1 MRLSLAHFRW
11 SIDDVAGVVWAAHYK
26 LTRSHVAEFLKLR
39 GGCRRLRTPA
49 RVASFVQSSVHLA
62 AIPISCCPNRCT
74 TFYNSYD
81 GGDQCL
87 HCDAPLFKQASVP
100 ARVMPYWPLT
110 PWLLMMLAEL
120 MLSAAIPDYI
130 AYALRYAAEIDVTS
144 LSDWF
149 NGATLRQP
157 VKDGLIVSDSNI
169 ALGMA
174 LDGFD
179 FWRQTG
185 CKRWSVVVTIL
196 RLPPQMRT
204 KIVCT
209 LPVLVTPGPGKPA
222 DLDSFLAPLMAELNA
237 LAADVPGM
245 YINGKGGT
253 HMRRGFCVQI
263 TTDLPA
269 GQKITHMTGHPGFT
283 PNRFWT
289 FHGALA
295 SRKAY

>member
-1 MRLSLAHFRW
+1 
-11 SIDDVAGVVWAAHYK
+11 
-26 LTRSHVAEFLKLR
+26 
-39 GGCRRLRTPA
+39 
-49 RVASFVQSSVHLA
+49 
-62 AIPISCCPNRCT
+62 
-74 TFYNSYD
+74 
-81 GGDQCL
+81 
-87 HCDAPLFKQASVP
+87 
-100 ARVMPYWPLT
+100 MPYWPLT

-196 RLPPQMRT
+196 RLPPEMRT

-237 LAADVPGM
+237 LAAGVPGM